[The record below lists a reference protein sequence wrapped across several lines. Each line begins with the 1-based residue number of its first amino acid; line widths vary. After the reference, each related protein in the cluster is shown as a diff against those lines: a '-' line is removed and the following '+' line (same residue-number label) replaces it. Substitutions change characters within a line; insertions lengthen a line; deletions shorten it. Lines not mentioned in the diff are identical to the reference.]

1 MSDTNYQKEWQSGII
16 DPLNKGIGTLEAP
29 LAPDAANALPWNLLM
44 IHHYGSAFV
53 NTPPDPGNSWYAMV
67 FGRPLKAY
75 FFEVLM
81 EQNLIDTI
89 ALLSRTPAALDVL
102 LRDLPKAWTSAD
114 EGENT
119 WTAFDVMGHLIHG
132 ERTDWM
138 PRLRMILEF
147 GDTQT
152 FVPFDRFA
160 QFRESE
166 GKSLPQLLDQFAR
179 LRAENLAELR
189 ALNLQPADFE
199 RRGRHPALGG
209 VTLSQLLAAWTVH
222 DLTHLHQISRIMAH
236 QYRDAVGPWS
246 TFLGVLQCAGHSA

>member
-1 MSDTNYQKEWQSGII
+1 
-16 DPLNKGIGTLEAP
+16 
-29 LAPDAANALPWNLLM
+29 
-44 IHHYGSAFV
+44 
-53 NTPPDPGNSWYAMV
+53 
-67 FGRPLKAY
+67 
-75 FFEVLM
+75 M

-119 WTAFDVMGHLIHG
+119 WTAFDVVGHLIHG